1 VIDAQAREFE
11 ELKPYL
17 VTNWRAM
24 RAGQER

>member
-17 VTNWRAM
+17 VTRWHKTLD
-24 RAGQER
+24 